1 MQKLNTIMES
11 SASSDFT
18 GTIIIRKHL
27 EKVFFFPRCLVLF
40 PRFEFMFFWCLAMAW
55 RSNSMKIYIRTLSSL
70 LLTSTVRAIYT
81 DSRNTGI
88 LPFSVII
95 IMIII
100 IIIVISAIYI

>member
-1 MQKLNTIMES
+1 
-11 SASSDFT
+11 
-18 GTIIIRKHL
+18 
-27 EKVFFFPRCLVLF
+27 
-40 PRFEFMFFWCLAMAW
+40 
-55 RSNSMKIYIRTLSSL
+55 MKIYIRTLSSL